1 MSEGGRAETPVVVAG
16 GSVAGLAT
24 ALALGRKGHRVTVL
38 ERDPLAEFADAE
50 AAFAAE
56 RRGAPQAHQ
65 THGFLARLTV
75 TLRRQ
80 FPDIWQ
86 ALLDAGAESMT
97 LTGGLGPPE
106 EGDDDL
112 NVLIVRRTTFE
123 WALRDAVRRE
133 TSVEYRPATE
143 VVGLLAGGGHM
154 DDAARGA
161 AVPHVCGVRLSDG
174 TELPGDV
181 VACTGRRGP
190 LVSWLGDLG
199 AEITE
204 EVADTHIVYLTR
216 WYRRPDGAPTDVD
229 ARLGG
234 DFGYLKYLAVPC
246 DGSTFSV
253 TLAVRSSDRELR
265 SQLMEPD
272 AFDRAC
278 RVLPGPDRFVAAGP
292 VVPLGPV
299 LPMGGLINRL
309 RHFTAPD
316 GRPLVTGLHAVGDAH
331 TCTNPMYGR
340 GCALAFVQATLLA
353 EAYAAHGDDAA
364 ARATAYEALS
374 AREIEPWFRT
384 AVVMDSVGDSDGVP
398 KEPDPMR
405 RRFGVLVADVML
417 GRAADPVVARG
428 LLRMINT
435 LVRPDELMADADF
448 VARVASYFAGPE
460 ADTSELD
467 SLRVRRRDL
476 LRALAA

>member
-1 MSEGGRAETPVVVAG
+1 VARAVSGGEGAARPVVVVG

-24 ALALGRKGHRVTVL
+24 ALALGRQNHPVTVI
-38 ERDPLAEFADAE
+38 ERDPLAEFANAE

-75 TLRRQ
+75 TLRRE

-97 LTGGLGPPE
+97 LTRGLGPPE
-106 EGDDDL
+106 DGDDDL

-123 WALRDAVRRE
+123 WALREAVRNE
-133 TSVEYRPATE
+133 PSVAYRPGTE
-143 VVGLLAGGGHM
+143 VTGLVGT
-154 DDAARGA
+154 AATRGA
-161 AVPHVCGVRLSDG
+161 TAPHVLGVRLSDG

-181 VACTGRRGP
+181 VVCTGRRGP
-190 LVSWLGDLG
+190 LVPWLAALG
-199 AEITE
+199 AQIAE

-216 WYRRPDGAPTDVD
+216 WYRLPQGTPTDID

-234 DFGYLKYLAVPC
+234 NFGYLKYLAVPC

-253 TLAVRSSDRELR
+253 TLAVRSSDDELR
-265 SQLMEPD
+265 KVLLVPD

-278 RVLPGPDRFVAAGP
+278 GLLPGPDRFMGLGP
-292 VVPLGPV
+292 VDPLGPV
-299 LPMGGLINRL
+299 RPMGGLINRL
-309 RHFTAPD
+309 RHFADAD
-316 GRPLVTGLHAVGDAH
+316 GRPLVTGFHVVGDAH

-353 EAYAAHGDDAA
+353 QAYAEHGEDAA
-364 ARATAYEALS
+364 GRAAAYEALS
-374 AREIEPWFRT
+374 VREVEPWFHT
-384 AVVMDSVGDSDGVP
+384 SVLMDSIGDNDGVP
-398 KEPDPMR
+398 KEPDPAT
-405 RRFGVLVADVML
+405 RRFGALVADVML
-417 GRAADPVVARG
+417 GNAVDPVVARG

-448 VARVASYFAGPE
+448 VTRVASYFAGPE

>member
-1 MSEGGRAETPVVVAG
+1 MSTSGGTATPVVIVG

-24 ALALGRKGHRVTVL
+24 ALALGRHGHRVTVL

-75 TLRRQ
+75 ILRRQ
-80 FPDIWQ
+80 YPDIWQ

-97 LTGGLGPPE
+97 LTRSLGPPE
-106 EGDDDL
+106 DGDDDL

-133 TSVEYRPATE
+133 RSVDYLADTD
-143 VVGLLAGGGHM
+143 VSALVGGRFGDGT
-154 DDAARGA
+154 
-161 AVPHVCGVRLSDG
+161 VPHVTGVRLVDG
-174 TELPGDV
+174 RELPGDV
-181 VACTGRRGP
+181 IVSTGRRGP
-190 LVSWLGDLG
+190 LVSWCADLG
-199 AEITE
+199 VEITE

-216 WYRRPDGAPTDVD
+216 WYRLPRDAPTDVD

-234 DFGYLKYLAVPC
+234 NFGYLKYLAVPC

-253 TLAVRSSDRELR
+253 TLAVRSSDDELR
-265 SQLMEPD
+265 KRLMDPG

-278 RVLPGPDRFVAAGP
+278 RLLPGPDRFMALGP
-292 VVPLGPV
+292 VEPLGPV
-299 LPMGGLINRL
+299 RPIGGLINRL
-309 RHFTAPD
+309 RHFVDND

-353 EAYAAHGDDAA
+353 EAYAEHDDDAV
-364 ARATAYEALS
+364 ARAVAYEALS
-374 AREIEPWFRT
+374 AREVEPWFRT
-384 AVVMDSVGDSDGVP
+384 SVMMDSIGDNDGVP
-398 KEPDPMR
+398 KDPDPMA
-405 RRFGVLVADVML
+405 RRFGALVADVML
-417 GRAADPVVARG
+417 GNAVDPVVARG

-448 VARVASYFAGPE
+448 VGRVASYFTGPE
-460 ADTSELD
+460 ADLSELE

>member
-1 MSEGGRAETPVVVAG
+1 MRGGGETGVSVVVVG

-24 ALALGRKGHRVTVL
+24 ALALGRHGHRVTVI

-50 AAFAAE
+50 AAFATE

-75 TLRRQ
+75 TLRRE

-97 LTGGLGPPE
+97 LTRGLGPPE

-133 TSVEYRPATE
+133 PSVDYRPGTE
-143 VVGLLAGGGHM
+143 VTALLASESALGG
-154 DDAARGA
+154 
-161 AVPHVCGVRLSDG
+161 VPHVLGAVLGDG
-174 TELPGDV
+174 TELVGDV
-181 VACTGRRGP
+181 VVCTGRRGP
-190 LVSWLGDLG
+190 LVSWCADLG

-216 WYRRPDGAPTDVD
+216 WYRRPPGSPIEVD

-234 DFGYLKYLAVPC
+234 NFGYLKYLAVPC

-253 TLAVRSSDRELR
+253 TLAVRSSDDELR
-265 SQLMEPD
+265 KRLMDPD

-278 RVLPGPDRFVAAGP
+278 RLLPGPDRFMGSGP
-292 VVPLGPV
+292 IEPLGPV
-299 LPMGGLINRL
+299 RPMGGLINRL
-309 RHFTAPD
+309 RHFTD
-316 GRPLVTGLHAVGDAH
+316 TNGRPLVTGLHAVGDAH

-364 ARATAYEALS
+364 ERAVAYEALS
-374 AREIEPWFRT
+374 AREVEPWFRT
-384 AVVMDSVGDSDGVP
+384 SVLMDSIGDNDGVP
-398 KEPDPMR
+398 KEPDPMA
-405 RRFGVLVADVML
+405 RRFGALVGEVML
-417 GRAADPVVARG
+417 GNAKDPVVARG

-435 LVRPDELMADADF
+435 LIRPDELMADADF
-448 VARVASYFAGPE
+448 VGRVASYFAGPDAE
-460 ADTSELD
+460 TSEFD
-467 SLRVRRRDL
+467 TLRVRRRDL

>member
-1 MSEGGRAETPVVVAG
+1 MRGGAGAATPVVVVG

-24 ALALGRKGHRVTVL
+24 ALALGRQGHRVTVI
-38 ERDPLAEFADAE
+38 ERDQLAEFADAE

-75 TLRRQ
+75 TLRRD

-97 LTGGLGPPE
+97 LTRGLGPPE
-106 EGDDDL
+106 EGDEDL

-123 WALRDAVRRE
+123 WALREAVRHE
-133 TSVEYRPATE
+133 PLVEYRPGTE
-143 VVGLLAGGGHM
+143 VAGLVGRPAATGG
-154 DDAARGA
+154 AT
-161 AVPHVCGVRLSDG
+161 VPHVTGVRLADG
-174 TELPGDV
+174 TELFGDV
-181 VACTGRRGP
+181 VVCTGGHGP
-190 LVSWLGDLG
+190 LVAWLASLG
-199 AEITE
+199 AEICE

-216 WYRRPDGAPTDVD
+216 WYRLPAGSPTDID

-234 DFGYLKYLAVPC
+234 NFGYLKYLAVPC

-253 TLAVRSSDRELR
+253 TLAVRSSDDELR
-265 SQLMEPD
+265 KMLRRPD

-278 RVLPGPDRFVAAGP
+278 LLLPGPDRFMGLGSVE
-292 VVPLGPV
+292 PLGPV
-299 LPMGGLINRL
+299 RPMGGLINRL
-309 RHFTAPD
+309 RHFTDAG
-316 GRPLVTGLHAVGDAH
+316 GRPLVTGLHVVGDAH

-353 EAYAAHGDDAA
+353 QAYAAHGDAA
-364 ARATAYEALS
+364 AERAATYEALS
-374 AREIEPWFRT
+374 AREVEPWFRT
-384 AVVMDSVGDSDGVP
+384 SVVMDSIGDNDGIR
-398 KEPDPMR
+398 KEPDPAT
-405 RRFGVLVADVML
+405 RRFGALVAAVML
-417 GRAADPVVARG
+417 GNPVDPVVARG

-448 VARVASYFAGPE
+448 VTRVASYFTGPE

>member
-1 MSEGGRAETPVVVAG
+1 MATPIVVAG

-24 ALALGRKGHRVTVL
+24 ALALGRQGHSVTVV

-50 AAFAAE
+50 AAFAVE

-75 TLRRQ
+75 TLRRD

-86 ALLDAGAESMT
+86 SLLDAGAESMT
-97 LTGGLGPPE
+97 LTRGLGPPE

-123 WALRDAVRRE
+123 WALREAVRHE
-133 TSVEYRPATE
+133 PSVVYRPATE
-143 VVGLLAGGGHM
+143 VAGLVGSPAITGGPT
-154 DDAARGA
+154 
-161 AVPHVCGVRLSDG
+161 VPHITGVRLADG
-174 TELPGDV
+174 TELLGDV
-181 VACTGRRGP
+181 VICTGRRGP
-190 LVSWLGDLG
+190 LVSWLAGLG
-199 AEITE
+199 AEISE
-204 EVADTHIVYLTR
+204 EVVDTHIVYLTR
-216 WYRRPDGAPTDVD
+216 WYRLPQGTPTDVD

-234 DFGYLKYLAVPC
+234 NFGYLKYLAVPC

-253 TLAVRSSDRELR
+253 TLAVRSSDDELR
-265 SQLMEPD
+265 KMLLDPG

-278 RVLPGPDRFVAAGP
+278 RLLPGPDRFMDLGP
-292 VVPLGPV
+292 VEPLGPV
-299 LPMGGLINRL
+299 RPMGGLINRL
-309 RHFTAPD
+309 RHFTDAD
-316 GRPLVTGLHAVGDAH
+316 GRPLVTGLHVVGDAH

-353 EAYAAHGDDAA
+353 QAYAARGTDAEGRA
-364 ARATAYEALS
+364 AAYEALS
-374 AREIEPWFRT
+374 AREVEPWFHT
-384 AVVMDSVGDSDGVP
+384 SVAMDSIGDNDGIP
-398 KEPDPMR
+398 KEPDPMA
-405 RRFGVLVADVML
+405 RRFGALVADVML
-417 GRAADPVVARG
+417 GNDVDPVVARG

-435 LVRPDELMADADF
+435 LVRPDELMADGDF
-448 VARVASYFAGPE
+448 VGRVASYFAGPE

>member
-1 MSEGGRAETPVVVAG
+1 MSRGADVATPVVVVG

-24 ALALGRKGHRVTVL
+24 ALALGRQGHPVTVV

-75 TLRRQ
+75 TLRRD
-80 FPDIWQ
+80 FPDVWQ
-86 ALLDAGAESMT
+86 SLLDAGAESMT
-97 LTGGLGPPE
+97 LTRGLGPPE

-133 TSVEYRPATE
+133 PSVEYRPGTE
-143 VVGLLAGGGHM
+143 VAGLVGRPATTGGAG
-154 DDAARGA
+154 
-161 AVPHVCGVRLSDG
+161 VPHVTGVRLGDG
-174 TELPGDV
+174 TELLGDV
-181 VACTGRRGP
+181 VVCTGRRGP
-190 LVSWLGDLG
+190 LVSWLASLG

-216 WYRRPDGAPTDVD
+216 WYRLPQGTPTDID

-234 DFGYLKYLAVPC
+234 NFGYLKYLAVPC

-253 TLAVRSSDRELR
+253 TLAVRSSDDELR
-265 SQLMEPD
+265 KILLDPD

-278 RVLPGPDRFVAAGP
+278 RLLPGPDRFLGLGP
-292 VVPLGPV
+292 VEPLGPV
-299 LPMGGLINRL
+299 RPMGGLINRL
-309 RHFTAPD
+309 RHFTDHD
-316 GRPLVTGLHAVGDAH
+316 GRPLVTSLHVVGDAH

-353 EAYAAHGDDAA
+353 QAYAAHDDDAA
-364 ARATAYEALS
+364 ERGATYEALS

-384 AVVMDSVGDSDGVP
+384 SVVMDSIGDNDGVP
-398 KEPDPMR
+398 KEPDPMT
-405 RRFGVLVADVML
+405 RRFGALVADVML
-417 GRAADPVVARG
+417 GNAVDPVVARG

-448 VARVASYFAGPE
+448 VGRIASYFAGPE
-460 ADTSELD
+460 ADMSELN

>member
-1 MSEGGRAETPVVVAG
+1 MNEGGGVETPVVVAG

-24 ALALGRKGHRVTVL
+24 ALALGRQGHRVTVV

-86 ALLDAGAESMT
+86 ALHDAGAESMT

-106 EGDDDL
+106 DGDDDL

-133 TSVEYRPATE
+133 PSVEYRPGTE
-143 VVGLLAGGGHM
+143 VAGLLAEGDHAE
-154 DDAARGA
+154 DARS
-161 AVPHVCGVRLSDG
+161 VPHVRGVRLDDG
-174 TELPGDV
+174 TELAGDV
-181 VACTGRRGP
+181 VVCTGRRGP
-190 LVSWLGDLG
+190 LVSWLADVG
-199 AEITE
+199 AGITE

-234 DFGYLKYLAVPC
+234 DFGYLKFLAVPC

-265 SQLMEPD
+265 SALMEPK

-278 RVLPGPDRFVAAGP
+278 QVLPGPDRFVAAGP

-299 LPMGGLINRL
+299 RPMGGLINRL
-309 RHFTAPD
+309 RHFTGPD

-353 EAYAAHGDDAA
+353 EAFAAHGRDAVERA
-364 ARATAYEALS
+364 AAYEALS
-374 AREIEPWFRT
+374 AREVEPWFRT
-384 AVVMDSVGDSDGVP
+384 AVMMDSVGDGDGVR

-405 RRFGVLVADVML
+405 RRFGALVADVML
-417 GRAADPVVARG
+417 GRATDPVVARG

-435 LVRPDELMADADF
+435 LVRPDELMADTDF

>member
-1 MSEGGRAETPVVVAG
+1 MDDPRRESGGEHTPIVVAG

-24 ALALGRKGHRVTVL
+24 ALALGRRGHRVTVV

-50 AAFAAE
+50 AAFAVE

-75 TLRRQ
+75 TLRRE

-97 LTGGLGPPE
+97 LTRGLGRPE
-106 EGDDDL
+106 PGDEDL

-133 TSVEYRPATE
+133 RLVEYRPGVE
-143 VVGLLAGGGHM
+143 VAGLVGTR
-154 DDAARGA
+154 AAPGRG
-161 AVPHVCGVRLSDG
+161 AVPHVRGVRLDDG
-174 TELPGDV
+174 SEMPGDV
-181 VACTGRRGP
+181 VVCTGRRGP
-190 LVSWLGDLG
+190 LLSWLSELG
-199 AEITE
+199 VDVGE

-216 WYRRPDGAPTDVD
+216 WYRRPDGVLTDLD

-234 DFGYLKYLAVPC
+234 NFGYLKYLAVPC

-253 TLAVRSSDRELR
+253 TLAVRSSDGELR
-265 SQLMEPD
+265 SLLMDPD

-278 RVLPGPDRFVAAGP
+278 HMLPGPDRFVAPGP
-292 VVPLGPV
+292 VEALGPV
-299 LPMGGLINRL
+299 RPMGGLINRL

-316 GRPLVTGLHAVGDAH
+316 GTALVTGLHAVGDAH

-353 EAYAAHGDDAA
+353 QAYAAHAGDPARRAA
-364 ARATAYEALS
+364 AYEAFS
-374 AREIEPWFRT
+374 AREVEPWFRT
-384 AVVMDSVGDSDGVP
+384 SVAMDAMGDNDGVP
-398 KEPDPMR
+398 KEPDPFA
-405 RRFGVLVADVML
+405 RRFGALVADVML
-417 GRAADPVVARG
+417 GSATDPVVARG

-448 VARVASYFAGPE
+448 VGRVASYFAGPE

>member
-1 MSEGGRAETPVVVAG
+1 MRGGENDVTPVVVVG

-24 ALALGRKGHRVTVL
+24 ALALGRQGHPVTVV

-75 TLRRQ
+75 TLRRD

-97 LTGGLGPPE
+97 LTRGLGPPE

-123 WALRDAVRRE
+123 WALREAVRRE
-133 TSVEYRPATE
+133 PSVQYRSGTEVSGLVGRPATPDGGLPH
-143 VVGLLAGGGHM
+143 VNGVLLA
-154 DDAARGA
+154 DGA
-161 AVPHVCGVRLSDG
+161 ALH
-174 TELPGDV
+174 GDV
-181 VACTGRRGP
+181 VVCTGRRGP
-190 LVSWLGDLG
+190 LVPWLAGLG
-199 AEITE
+199 AAITE

-216 WYRRPDGAPTDVD
+216 WYRLPQGTPTEVD

-234 DFGYLKYLAVPC
+234 NFGYLKYLAVPC
-246 DGSTFSV
+246 DGATFSV
-253 TLAVRSSDRELR
+253 TLAVRSSDDELR
-265 SQLMEPD
+265 KRLSDAD

-278 RVLPGPDRFVAAGP
+278 RLLPGPDRFMGLGP
-292 VVPLGPV
+292 LEPLGPV
-299 LPMGGLINRL
+299 RPMGGLINRL
-309 RHFTAPD
+309 RHFTD
-316 GRPLVTGLHAVGDAH
+316 DVGHPLVTGLHVVGDAH

-353 EAYAAHGDDAA
+353 QSYAAHGGDAA

-374 AREIEPWFRT
+374 AREVEPWFRT
-384 AVVMDSVGDSDGVP
+384 SVLMDSIGDNDGLP
-398 KEPDPMR
+398 KEPDPAA
-405 RRFGVLVADVML
+405 RRFGALMADVML
-417 GRAADPVVARG
+417 GNAVDPVVARG
-428 LLRMINT
+428 VLRMINT

-448 VARVASYFAGPE
+448 VGRVASYFAGP
-460 ADTSELD
+460 ATDLSALD
-467 SLRVRRRDL
+467 SPRVRRRDL

>member
-1 MSEGGRAETPVVVAG
+1 MSSQTPVVVAG

-24 ALALGRKGHRVTVL
+24 ALALGRQGHDVTVV

-50 AAFAAE
+50 AAFVAE

-86 ALLDAGAESMT
+86 ALLDAGAESMA
-97 LTGGLGPPE
+97 LTRGLGPPE

-123 WALRDAVRRE
+123 WALREAVRHE
-133 TSVEYRPATE
+133 PSVEYRPGLE
-143 VVGLLAGGGHM
+143 VTGLIGGPVPG
-154 DDAARGA
+154 
-161 AVPHVCGVRLSDG
+161 AVPHVRGARLSDG
-174 TELPGDV
+174 TELDGEV
-181 VACTGRRGP
+181 VICTGRRGP
-190 LVSWLGDLG
+190 LVSWFGDLG
-199 AEITE
+199 VEVTE
-204 EVADTHIVYLTR
+204 EVTDTHIVYLTR
-216 WYRRPDGAPTDVD
+216 WYRRPHGAPTDID

-234 DFGYLKYLAVPC
+234 NFGYLKYLAVPC

-265 SQLMEPD
+265 SLLMDPD

-278 RVLPGPDRFVAAGP
+278 HLLPGPDRFLDAGP
-292 VVPLGPV
+292 VEPIGPV
-299 LPMGGLINRL
+299 RPMGGLINRL
-309 RHFTAPD
+309 RHFAAPD
-316 GRPLVTGLHAVGDAH
+316 GSALVTGVHAVGDAH

-353 EAYAAHGDDAA
+353 QAYAEHGDDAA
-364 ARATAYEALS
+364 ERAATYEKLS
-374 AREIEPWFRT
+374 AREVEPWFRT
-384 AVVMDSVGDSDGVP
+384 SVAMDSMGDNDGVP
-398 KEPDPMR
+398 KEPDPFA
-405 RRFGVLVADVML
+405 RRFGALVADVML
-417 GRAADPVVARG
+417 GQSADPVVARG

-435 LVRPDELMADADF
+435 LVRPDELMSDADF
-448 VARVASYFAGPE
+448 VGRVASYFTGPE

-476 LRALAA
+476 LRVLAA

>member
-1 MSEGGRAETPVVVAG
+1 MTRGGEGTTSAVVVVG

-24 ALALGRKGHRVTVL
+24 ALALGRQGHRVTVV

-75 TLRRQ
+75 TLRRE

-86 ALLDAGAESMT
+86 TLLDAGAESMT
-97 LTGGLGPPE
+97 LTRGLGPPE

-123 WALRDAVRRE
+123 WALREAVRHE
-133 TSVEYRPATE
+133 PSVEYRSGVE
-143 VVGLLAGGGHM
+143 VARLAG
-154 DDAARGA
+154 DPLTSGA
-161 AVPHVCGVRLSDG
+161 GVPHVGGVLLADG
-174 TELPGDV
+174 TELRGDV
-181 VACTGRRGP
+181 VVCTGRRGP
-190 LVSWLGDLG
+190 LVSWLAGVG
-199 AEITE
+199 ADITE

-216 WYRRPDGAPTDVD
+216 WYRLPKGTPTDVD

-234 DFGYLKYLAVPC
+234 NFGYLKYLAVPC

-253 TLAVRSSDRELR
+253 TLAVRSSDDELR
-265 SQLMEPD
+265 KRLSDPD

-278 RVLPGPDRFVAAGP
+278 HLLPGPDRFMG
-292 VVPLGPV
+292 LGPV
-299 LPMGGLINRL
+299 EALGPVRPMGGLINRL
-309 RHFTAPD
+309 RHFTGAG

-353 EAYAAHGDDAA
+353 QAYHEHGDDAA
-364 ARATAYEALS
+364 ARAAAYEALS
-374 AREIEPWFRT
+374 AREVEPWFRT
-384 AVVMDSVGDSDGVP
+384 SVLMDSIGDNDGVP
-398 KEPDPMR
+398 KDPDPMA
-405 RRFGVLVADVML
+405 RRFGALVADVML
-417 GRAADPVVARG
+417 GNAVDPVVARG

-448 VARVASYFAGPE
+448 VGRVASYFTGPE

-467 SLRVRRRDL
+467 SLRVKRRDL

>member
-1 MSEGGRAETPVVVAG
+1 MGGREDTTSAVVVG

-24 ALALGRKGHRVTVL
+24 ALALGRQGRRVTVI
-38 ERDPLAEFADAE
+38 ERDPLTEFADAE

-75 TLRRQ
+75 TLRRD
-80 FPDIWQ
+80 FPDILQ
-86 ALLDAGAESMT
+86 VLLDAGAESMT
-97 LTGGLGPPE
+97 LTRGLGSPE
-106 EGDDDL
+106 VGDDDL

-123 WALRDAVRRE
+123 WALREAVRQE
-133 TSVEYRPATE
+133 PSVEYRP
-143 VVGLLAGGGHM
+143 GLAVAGLIGSPETT
-154 DDAARGA
+154 DSYT
-161 AVPHVCGVRLSDG
+161 VPHVRGVILADR
-174 TELPGDV
+174 TELLGDV
-181 VACTGRRGP
+181 VVCTGRRGP
-190 LVSWLGDLG
+190 LVSWLAGLG

-216 WYRRPDGAPTDVD
+216 WYRMPVATPTDID

-234 DFGYLKYLAVPC
+234 NFGYLKYLAVPC

-253 TLAVRSSDRELR
+253 TLAVRSSDDELR
-265 SQLMEPD
+265 KTLSAPE

-278 RVLPGPDRFVAAGP
+278 QLLPGPDRFMGLGP
-292 VVPLGPV
+292 VEPLGPV
-299 LPMGGLINRL
+299 RPMGGLINRL
-309 RHFTAPD
+309 RHFTDVA
-316 GRPLVTGLHAVGDAH
+316 GRPLVTGVHMVGDAH

-353 EAYAAHGDDAA
+353 QAYAEHGEDAA
-364 ARATAYEALS
+364 GRAAAYEALS
-374 AREIEPWFRT
+374 AREVEPWFRT
-384 AVVMDSVGDSDGVP
+384 SVLMDSIGDNDGVP
-398 KEPDPMR
+398 KEPDPMA
-405 RRFGVLVADVML
+405 RRFGALVADVML
-417 GRAADPVVARG
+417 GKAVDPVVARG

-435 LVRPDELMADADF
+435 LVRPDELMADAEF
-448 VARVASYFAGPE
+448 VGRVASYFTGPE
-460 ADTSELD
+460 AVTSELD

>member
-1 MSEGGRAETPVVVAG
+1 M
-16 GSVAGLAT
+16 
-24 ALALGRKGHRVTVL
+24 TVI

-75 TLRRQ
+75 TLAPRLPRHLAGPARCGRRVDDADARASAP
-80 FPDIWQ
+80 PD
-86 ALLDAGAESMT
+86 
-97 LTGGLGPPE
+97 

-123 WALRDAVRRE
+123 WALREAVRHE
-133 TSVEYRPATE
+133 PSVEYRP
-143 VVGLLAGGGHM
+143 GHGGRGPRRQPRSRWRRRR
-154 DDAARGA
+154 AARHAACAWRTAANCPATSSPAPAGA
-161 AVPHVCGVRLSDG
+161 
-174 TELPGDV
+174 
-181 VACTGRRGP
+181 GRWCRG
-190 LVSWLGDLG
+190 SAGLG

-216 WYRRPDGAPTDVD
+216 WYRLPQGTPPDLD

-234 DFGYLKYLAVPC
+234 NFGYLKYLAVPC

-253 TLAVRSSDRELR
+253 TLAVRSSDDELR
-265 SQLMEPD
+265 RLLMDPD

-278 RVLPGPDRFVAAGP
+278 HLLPGPDRFMGSGTVE
-292 VVPLGPV
+292 PLGPV
-299 LPMGGLINRL
+299 RPMGGLINRL
-309 RHFTAPD
+309 RHFTDA
-316 GRPLVTGLHAVGDAH
+316 GGHPLVTGLHVVGDAH

-353 EAYAAHGDDAA
+353 QAYAAHGGDAVE
-364 ARATAYEALS
+364 RATAYEAFS
-374 AREIEPWFRT
+374 AREVEPWFRT
-384 AVVMDSVGDSDGVP
+384 SVAMDAIGDNDGVP
-398 KEPDPMR
+398 KEPDPMA
-405 RRFGVLVADVML
+405 RRFGALVADVML
-417 GRAADPVVARG
+417 GNAVDPVVARG

>member
-1 MSEGGRAETPVVVAG
+1 MDTPVVVAG

-24 ALALGRKGHRVTVL
+24 ALALGRQGHRVTVV

-50 AAFAAE
+50 AAFEAE

-97 LTGGLGPPE
+97 LTRGLGPPE

-123 WALRDAVRRE
+123 WALREAVRHE
-133 TSVEYRPATE
+133 PSVEYRPGTE
-143 VVGLLAGGGHM
+143 VAGLM
-154 DDAARGA
+154 GA
-161 AVPHVCGVRLSDG
+161 AGVGQGAVSHIRGVRLDDG
-174 TELPGDV
+174 KELAGDV
-181 VACTGRRGP
+181 VVCTGRRGP
-190 LVSWLGDLG
+190 LVSWLTDLG
-199 AEITE
+199 VEVTE

-216 WYRRPDGAPTDVD
+216 WYRLPQGSPTDVD

-234 DFGYLKYLAVPC
+234 NFGYLKYLAVPC

-253 TLAVRSSDRELR
+253 TLAVRSTDDELR
-265 SQLMEPD
+265 KVLLDPD

-278 RVLPGPDRFVAAGP
+278 RLLPGPDRFMGFGP
-292 VVPLGPV
+292 VEPLGPV
-299 LPMGGLINRL
+299 RPMGGLINRL
-309 RHFTAPD
+309 RHFADTA
-316 GRPLVTGLHAVGDAH
+316 GRPLVTGLHVVGDAH

-353 EAYAAHGDDAA
+353 QAYAAHGNDAVERA
-364 ARATAYEALS
+364 AAYEALS
-374 AREIEPWFRT
+374 AREVEPWFRT
-384 AVVMDSVGDSDGVP
+384 SVLMDSIGDNDGVP
-398 KEPDPMR
+398 KEPDPSA
-405 RRFGVLVADVML
+405 RRFGALVADVML
-417 GRAADPVVARG
+417 GNAVDPVVARG

-435 LVRPDELMADADF
+435 LVRPDELMADPDF
-448 VARVASYFAGPE
+448 VGRVASYFAGPE
-460 ADTSELD
+460 ADTTELD

>member
-1 MSEGGRAETPVVVAG
+1 MGGGDDTATPVVVVG
-16 GSVAGLAT
+16 GSVAGLAS
-24 ALALGRKGHRVTVL
+24 ALALGRQGHRVTVI
-38 ERDPLAEFADAE
+38 ERDPLTEFADAE

-75 TLRRQ
+75 TLRRD

-86 ALLDAGAESMT
+86 ALLDAGAESMM
-97 LTGGLGPPE
+97 LTRGLGAPE

-133 TSVEYRPATE
+133 PSVDYRPGTE
-143 VVGLLAGGGHM
+143 VAGLVGRRSTTGDTG
-154 DDAARGA
+154 
-161 AVPHVCGVRLSDG
+161 VPHVTGVRLADG
-174 TELPGDV
+174 TELLGDV
-181 VACTGRRGP
+181 VVCTGRRGP
-190 LVSWLGDLG
+190 LVSWLDSLG

-216 WYRRPDGAPTDVD
+216 WYRLPQGTPTDID

-234 DFGYLKYLAVPC
+234 NFGYLKYLAVPC

-253 TLAVRSSDRELR
+253 TLAVRSSDDELR
-265 SQLMEPD
+265 KVLSDPD
-272 AFDRAC
+272 TFDRAC
-278 RVLPGPDRFVAAGP
+278 RLLPGPDRFLGLGP
-292 VVPLGPV
+292 VEPLGPV
-299 LPMGGLINRL
+299 RPMGGLINRL
-309 RHFTAPD
+309 RHFTDAD
-316 GRPLVTGLHAVGDAH
+316 GRPLVTGLHVVGDAH

-353 EAYAAHGDDAA
+353 QAYAAHDDDAA
-364 ARATAYEALS
+364 ERGATYEALS

-384 AVVMDSVGDSDGVP
+384 SVVMDSIGDNDGVP
-398 KEPDPMR
+398 KEPDPMT
-405 RRFGVLVADVML
+405 RRFGALVADVML
-417 GRAADPVVARG
+417 GNAVDPVVARG

-448 VARVASYFAGPE
+448 VGRIASYFAGPE
-460 ADTSELD
+460 ADMSELN

>member
-1 MSEGGRAETPVVVAG
+1 MSSTTPVIVAG

-24 ALALGRKGHRVTVL
+24 ALALGREGHDVTVV

-86 ALLDAGAESMT
+86 ALLDAGAESMA
-97 LTGGLGPPE
+97 LTRGLGPPE
-106 EGDDDL
+106 VGDDDL

-123 WALRDAVRRE
+123 WALREAVRHE
-133 TSVEYRPATE
+133 PSVEYRPSLE
-143 VVGLLAGGGHM
+143 VTGLVG
-154 DDAARGA
+154 GA
-161 AVPHVCGVRLSDG
+161 ATGDVPHVRGARLSDG
-174 TELPGDV
+174 TELDGDV
-181 VACTGRRGP
+181 VVCTGRRGP

-199 AEITE
+199 VEVTE

-216 WYRRPDGAPTDVD
+216 WYRRPHGAPTDLD

-234 DFGYLKYLAVPC
+234 NFGDLKYLAVPC

-253 TLAVRSSDRELR
+253 TLAVRSSDNELR
-265 SQLMEPD
+265 TLLTDPD

-278 RVLPGPDRFVAAGP
+278 HLLPGPDRFLDAGP
-292 VVPLGPV
+292 VEPIGPV
-299 LPMGGLINRL
+299 RPMGGLINRL
-309 RHFTAPD
+309 RHFAAPD
-316 GRPLVTGLHAVGDAH
+316 GSALVTGVHAVGDAH

-353 EAYAAHGDDAA
+353 QAYAEHGADAA
-364 ARATAYEALS
+364 ARAAAYEKLS
-374 AREIEPWFRT
+374 AREVEPWFRT
-384 AVVMDSVGDSDGVP
+384 SVAMDSMGDNDGVP
-398 KEPDPMR
+398 KEPDAFA
-405 RRFGVLVADVML
+405 RRFGALVADVML
-417 GRAADPVVARG
+417 GQSADPVVARG

-435 LVRPDELMADADF
+435 LVRPDELMSDADF
-448 VARVASYFAGPE
+448 VGRVASYFTGPE

-467 SLRVRRRDL
+467 ARRVRRRDL
-476 LRALAA
+476 LRVLAA

>member
-1 MSEGGRAETPVVVAG
+1 MRGGEATGTPIVVVG

-24 ALALGRKGHRVTVL
+24 ALALGRQGHRVTVV

-75 TLRRQ
+75 TLRRD
-80 FPDIWQ
+80 FPDIWR

-97 LTGGLGPPE
+97 LTRGLGPPE
-106 EGDDDL
+106 DGDDDL

-133 TSVEYRPATE
+133 PLVEYRPGTE
-143 VVGLLAGGGHM
+143 VVSLVG
-154 DDAARGA
+154 DAALTGDG
-161 AVPHVCGVRLSDG
+161 AVPHIRGVRLEDG
-174 TELPGDV
+174 SELHGDV
-181 VACTGRRGP
+181 VVCTGRRGP
-190 LVSWLGDLG
+190 LVSWLGGFG
-199 AEITE
+199 AGITE

-216 WYRRPDGAPTDVD
+216 WYRLPQGTPTDVD

-234 DFGYLKYLAVPC
+234 NFGYLKYLAVPC

-253 TLAVRSSDRELR
+253 TLAVRSSDDELR
-265 SQLMEPD
+265 KLLLDPD

-278 RVLPGPDRFVAAGP
+278 RLLPGPDRFMA
-292 VVPLGPV
+292 LGPV
-299 LPMGGLINRL
+299 EAVGPVRPMGGLINRL
-309 RHFTAPD
+309 RRFTDAA
-316 GRPLVTGLHAVGDAH
+316 GRPLVTGLHVVGDAH

-353 EAYAAHGDDAA
+353 QAYAEHGEDTA
-364 ARATAYEALS
+364 ARATAYEALT
-374 AREIEPWFRT
+374 AREVEPWFRT
-384 AVVMDSVGDSDGVP
+384 SVAMDSIGDNDGVP
-398 KEPDPMR
+398 KEPDPMA
-405 RRFGVLVADVML
+405 RRFGALVADVML
-417 GRAADPVVARG
+417 GNAVDPVVARG
-428 LLRMINT
+428 LLRMMNT
-435 LVRPDELMADADF
+435 LVRPDELMADAEF
-448 VARVASYFAGPE
+448 VGRVASYFAGPE

-467 SLRVRRRDL
+467 LLRVRRRDL

>member
-1 MSEGGRAETPVVVAG
+1 MRRGEGTATPVVVVG
-16 GSVAGLAT
+16 GSVAGLAS
-24 ALALGRKGHRVTVL
+24 ALALGRQGHRVTVI
-38 ERDPLAEFADAE
+38 ERDRLAEFADAE

-75 TLRRQ
+75 TLRRE

-86 ALLDAGAESMT
+86 VLLQAGAESMM
-97 LTGGLGPPE
+97 LTRGLGAPE

-133 TSVEYRPATE
+133 PFVEYRPGTE
-143 VVGLLAGGGHM
+143 VAGLVGRPGATGDGGE
-154 DDAARGA
+154 
-161 AVPHVCGVRLSDG
+161 PHVTGVHLGDG
-174 TELPGDV
+174 TELSGDV
-181 VACTGRRGP
+181 VVCTGRRGP
-190 LVSWLGDLG
+190 LVSWLGGLG

-216 WYRRPDGAPTDVD
+216 WYRLPQGTPTDID

-234 DFGYLKYLAVPC
+234 NFGYLKYLAVPC

-253 TLAVRSSDRELR
+253 TLAVRSSDDELR
-265 SQLMEPD
+265 KVLSDPD

-278 RVLPGPDRFVAAGP
+278 RLLPGPDRFLGLGP
-292 VVPLGPV
+292 VEPLGPV
-299 LPMGGLINRL
+299 RPMGGLINRL
-309 RHFTAPD
+309 RHFTD
-316 GRPLVTGLHAVGDAH
+316 DDRRPLVTGLHVVGDAH

-353 EAYAAHGDDAA
+353 QAYAAHDGDAA
-364 ARATAYEALS
+364 ERGAAYEALS

-384 AVVMDSVGDSDGVP
+384 SVVMDSIGDNDGVP
-398 KEPDPMR
+398 KEPDPMA
-405 RRFGVLVADVML
+405 RRFGALVADVML
-417 GRAADPVVARG
+417 GNAVDPVVARG

-448 VARVASYFAGPE
+448 VGRIASYFAGPE
-460 ADTSELD
+460 ADTSEFD

>member
-1 MSEGGRAETPVVVAG
+1 MVAG

-24 ALALGRKGHRVTVL
+24 ALALGRQGHRVTVV

-75 TLRRQ
+75 ILRRE

-97 LTGGLGPPE
+97 LTRGLGPPE

-123 WALRDAVRRE
+123 WALREAVRHE
-133 TSVEYRPATE
+133 PLVEYRSGVE
-143 VVGLLAGGGHM
+143 VAGLIGAGADGNGH
-154 DDAARGA
+154 G
-161 AVPHVCGVRLSDG
+161 AVPHVSGVRLGDG

-181 VACTGRRGP
+181 VVCTGRRGP
-190 LVSWLGDLG
+190 LVSWLADLG
-199 AEITE
+199 VEVTE

-216 WYRRPDGAPTDVD
+216 WYKMPLGAPKDVD

-253 TLAVRSSDRELR
+253 TLAVRSSDSELR
-265 SQLMEPD
+265 TALLEPD

-278 RVLPGPDRFVAAGP
+278 HVLPGPDRFLGAGP

-299 LPMGGLINRL
+299 RPMGGLINRL

-316 GRPLVTGLHAVGDAH
+316 GAALVTGLHVVGDAH

-353 EAYAAHGDDAA
+353 QAYAAHGDDAA
-364 ARATAYEALS
+364 ERAAAYEALS
-374 AREIEPWFRT
+374 AREVEPWFRT
-384 AVVMDSVGDSDGVP
+384 AVVMDSMGDSDGVP
-398 KEPDPMR
+398 KEPDPMA
-405 RRFGVLVADVML
+405 RRFGALVADVML
-417 GRAADPVVARG
+417 GRSSDPVVARG

-448 VARVASYFAGPE
+448 VGRVASYFTGPE
-460 ADTSELD
+460 ADTTELN

>member
-1 MSEGGRAETPVVVAG
+1 MRREEDTATPVVVVG

-24 ALALGRKGHRVTVL
+24 ALALGRQGHRVTVI

-75 TLRRQ
+75 TLRRD

-97 LTGGLGPPE
+97 LTRGLGPPE
-106 EGDDDL
+106 DGDDDL

-123 WALRDAVRRE
+123 WALREAVRHE
-133 TSVEYRPATE
+133 PSVEYLPGAEVAGLVGRPATI
-143 VVGLLAGGGHM
+143 
-154 DDAARGA
+154 GA
-161 AVPHVCGVRLSDG
+161 ATLPHVTGVRLGDG
-174 TELPGDV
+174 MELLGDV
-181 VACTGRRGP
+181 VVCTGRRGP
-190 LVSWLGDLG
+190 LVSWLAGLG
-199 AEITE
+199 AAITE

-216 WYRRPDGAPTDVD
+216 WYRLPQGSPTDVD

-234 DFGYLKYLAVPC
+234 NFGYLKYLAVPC

-253 TLAVRSSDRELR
+253 TLAVRSSDDELR
-265 SQLMEPD
+265 KVLLDAD

-278 RVLPGPDRFVAAGP
+278 RLLPGPDRFMGLGP
-292 VVPLGPV
+292 VEPLGPV
-299 LPMGGLINRL
+299 RPMGGLINRL
-309 RHFTAPD
+309 RHFTDAG
-316 GRPLVTGLHAVGDAH
+316 GRPLVTGLHVVGDAH

-353 EAYAAHGDDAA
+353 QAYAAHGEDAA
-364 ARATAYEALS
+364 ERAAAYEALS
-374 AREIEPWFRT
+374 AREVEPWFHT
-384 AVVMDSVGDSDGVP
+384 SVAMDSIGDNDGIP
-398 KEPDPMR
+398 KEPDPMA
-405 RRFGVLVADVML
+405 RRFGALVADVML
-417 GRAADPVVARG
+417 GNDVDPVVARG

-435 LVRPDELMADADF
+435 LVRPDELIADGDF
-448 VARVASYFAGPE
+448 VGRVASYFAGPE

>member
-1 MSEGGRAETPVVVAG
+1 MSRGVDAATPAVVVG

-24 ALALGRKGHRVTVL
+24 ALALGRRGHPVTVV

-75 TLRRQ
+75 TLRRD
-80 FPDIWQ
+80 FPDVWQ
-86 ALLDAGAESMT
+86 SLLDAGAESMT
-97 LTGGLGPPE
+97 LTRGLGPPE

-123 WALRDAVRRE
+123 WALREAVRHE
-133 TSVEYRPATE
+133 SSVEYRPGTE
-143 VVGLLAGGGHM
+143 VAGLVGGPATNDGP
-154 DDAARGA
+154 
-161 AVPHVCGVRLSDG
+161 AVPHITGVRLADG
-174 TELPGDV
+174 TELLGDV
-181 VACTGRRGP
+181 VICTGRRGP
-190 LVSWLGDLG
+190 LVSWLAGLG
-199 AEITE
+199 AEISE
-204 EVADTHIVYLTR
+204 EVTDTHIVYLTR
-216 WYRRPDGAPTDVD
+216 WYRLPQGAPTDVD

-234 DFGYLKYLAVPC
+234 NFGYLKYLAVPC

-253 TLAVRSSDRELR
+253 TLAVRSSDDELR
-265 SQLMEPD
+265 KLLLEPE

-278 RVLPGPDRFVAAGP
+278 RLLPGPDRFMGLGP
-292 VVPLGPV
+292 VEPLGPV
-299 LPMGGLINRL
+299 RPMGGLINRL
-309 RHFTAPD
+309 RHFTDAGGSPV
-316 GRPLVTGLHAVGDAH
+316 VTGLHVVGDAH

-353 EAYAAHGDDAA
+353 QAYAAHGTDAPERA
-364 ARATAYEALS
+364 AAYEALS
-374 AREIEPWFRT
+374 AREVEPWFRT
-384 AVVMDSVGDSDGVP
+384 SVAMDSIGDNDGIP
-398 KEPDPMR
+398 KEPDPMA
-405 RRFGVLVADVML
+405 RRFGLLVADVML
-417 GRAADPVVARG
+417 GNAVDPVVARG

-435 LVRPDELMADADF
+435 LVRPDELMADGDF
-448 VARVASYFAGPE
+448 VGRVASYFAGPD

>member
-1 MSEGGRAETPVVVAG
+1 MSGGGETGTPVVVAG
-16 GSVAGLAT
+16 GSVAGLAS
-24 ALALGRKGHRVTVL
+24 ALALGRQGHRVTVV

-50 AAFAAE
+50 AAFEAE

-75 TLRRQ
+75 TLRRE

-86 ALLDAGAESMT
+86 DLLDAGAESMT

-123 WALRDAVRRE
+123 WALREAVRNE
-133 TSVEYRPATE
+133 PFVEYRPGVE
-143 VVGLLAGGGHM
+143 VAGLIGAGGDG
-154 DDAARGA
+154 RG
-161 AVPHVCGVRLSDG
+161 AVPHVHGVRLDDG
-174 TELPGDV
+174 TELRGDV
-181 VACTGRRGP
+181 VVCTGRRGP
-190 LVSWLGDLG
+190 LVSWLADLG
-199 AEITE
+199 AEVTE

-216 WYRRPDGAPTDVD
+216 WYRRPLGAPTDVD

-253 TLAVRSSDRELR
+253 TLAVRSSDSELR
-265 SQLMEPD
+265 SALLEPE

-278 RVLPGPDRFVAAGP
+278 QVLPGPDRFLRAGP

-299 LPMGGLINRL
+299 RPMGGLINRL

-316 GRPLVTGLHAVGDAH
+316 GAALLTGLHAVGDAH

-353 EAYAAHGDDAA
+353 QAYADHGDAA
-364 ARATAYEALS
+364 AERGTAYEALS
-374 AREIEPWFRT
+374 KREVEPWFRT
-384 AVVMDSVGDSDGVP
+384 SVMMDSMGDRDGVR
-398 KEPDPMR
+398 KERDPTT
-405 RRFGVLVADVML
+405 RRFGALVADVML
-417 GRAADPVVARG
+417 GRGADPVVARG

-435 LVRPDELMADADF
+435 LVRPDELMADGDF
-448 VARVASYFAGPE
+448 VGRVASYFAGPE